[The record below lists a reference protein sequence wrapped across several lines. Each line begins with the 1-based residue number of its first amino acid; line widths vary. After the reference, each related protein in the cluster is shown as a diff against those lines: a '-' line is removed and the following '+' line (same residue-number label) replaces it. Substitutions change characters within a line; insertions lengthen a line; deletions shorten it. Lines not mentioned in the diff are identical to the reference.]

1 MESKNDMY
9 QLHQEFVTAYKV
21 RFVCQNMHVATVK
34 ASPMWQ
40 KLRKECKTLSSMQ
53 SEVTSQ
59 IKTWRKEAI
68 ANQKGTIRSLWN
80 KSKKSKLNFSC
91 STALIENNEPIWTLD

>member
-1 MESKNDMY
+1 MY

-91 STALIENNEPIWTLD
+91 STAVQNVNNVVSLLNSTEN